1 MENVIQIKCPF
12 CGAIL
17 SVKHQAGIESKNVT
31 CPICKHK
38 YPFNQLKKA
47 NNYSSN
53 AGGDTEYPYKY
64 NNGHYKNEEQS
75 FTEMPKMNFIIG
87 RLMVVSTG
95 EIFQLKMGRN
105 VIGRKT
111 PSSTADFKINT
122 GDDLIMS
129 REHLAIEVKNV
140 AGKGV
145 VHYASLFK
153 ERVNETRIGNDRLF
167 YGDTVVLRHGEKIQ
181 LPGLLLKFEIP
192 DDEATQLNI

>member
-12 CGAIL
+12 CGAVL
-17 SVKHQAGIESKNVT
+17 SVKYQAGIESKNVT
-31 CPICKHK
+31 CPVCKHK
-38 YPFNQLKKA
+38 YPFPQFKQVK
-47 NNYSSN
+47 NYSP
-53 AGGDTEYPYKY
+53 AEGVDTEYPDKN
-64 NNGHYKNEEQS
+64 NNGYHNNGESS

-87 RLMVVSTG
+87 RVTVVSTG
-95 EIFQLKMGRN
+95 ETFQLKTGRN

-111 PSSTADFKINT
+111 LSSTADFKINT

-129 REHLAIEVKNV
+129 REHLVIDVKKV

-192 DDEATQLNI
+192 DDDATQLNI

>member
-12 CGAIL
+12 CGAVL
-17 SVKHQAGIESKNVT
+17 SVKYQAGIESKNVT
-31 CPICKHK
+31 CPVCKHK
-38 YPFNQLKKA
+38 YPFSQFKQT
-47 NNYSSN
+47 NNNSN
-53 AGGDTEYPYKY
+53 TSDCDTEYPDKNKNGYYKT
-64 NNGHYKNEEQS
+64 EDSS
-75 FTEMPKMNFIIG
+75 FTEMPKMNSIIG
-87 RLMVVSTG
+87 RLTVISTG
-95 EIFQLKMGRN
+95 EIFQLKTGRN

-122 GDDLIMS
+122 GNDLIMS
-129 REHLAIEVKNV
+129 REHLVIDVRNV

-192 DDEATQLNI
+192 DDDATQLNI